1 MTDAGKD
8 SRPASRPAR
17 PEIQVRAEE
26 LAYESDV
33 VISIRLARPDGTPLP
48 AWEPGA
54 HIDLILPTGLVRQY
68 SLVESAPDL
77 SWYRIAVFREPFS
90 RGGSE
95 YVHWFLRPG
104 QLVAVR
110 APLNHFRLVE
120 AQEYLFIVGGI
131 GITPILAM
139 IDRVR
144 ARGAAWALHYG
155 ARTLDSM
162 AFRDRLAAYGS
173 SVVFWPANTAGL
185 LPLANLIG
193 AYRPGVA
200 IYCCGPAGLLDAA
213 QQVAARSGWPA
224 DALRTERFKPRV
236 RPAPGP
242 GRRTTVIAARSGVEV
257 EAAPDQSV
265 LDALTSA
272 GVRVDS
278 SCRNGVCGTC
288 QVRVLAGE
296 PDHRDDV
303 LTAAEQLAGDT
314 MLVCVSRARSASL
327 TLDV

>member
-1 MTDAGKD
+1 MTDAGPHGH
-8 SRPASRPAR
+8 SAR
-17 PEIQVRAEE
+17 PQIAVRAEE
-26 LAYESDV
+26 LTYEADG
-33 VISIRLARPDGTPLP
+33 VISIRLARPDGAQLP

-68 SLVESAPDL
+68 SLVESGPDR
-77 SWYRIAVFREPFS
+77 SWYRIAVFHEPLS

-120 AQEYLFIVGGI
+120 AREYRFIAGGI
-131 GITPILAM
+131 GITPILSM
-139 IDRVR
+139 ISQAH
-144 ARGAAWALHYG
+144 ARGAPWTLHYG
-155 ARTLDSM
+155 GRSLDTM
-162 AFRDRLAAYGS
+162 AFRGRLAGYGS
-173 SVVFWPANTAGL
+173 PVAFWPADTAGM
-185 LPLANLIG
+185 LPLADVIG
-193 AYRPGVA
+193 AYQPGVRL
-200 IYCCGPAGLLDAA
+200 YCCGPAGLLDA
-213 QQVAARSGWPA
+213 VLEISEGNGWPA
-224 DALRTERFKPRV
+224 DAVRTERFKPRV
-236 RPAPGP
+236 KPASGPDRPV
-242 GRRTTVIAARSGVEV
+242 TVIAARSGVAV
-257 EAAPDQSV
+257 EAAPGQSL
-265 LDALTSA
+265 LDALISA

-303 LTAAEQLAGDT
+303 LTSAEELAGDT